1 MGRVKTDQQTCIQ
14 DQVPDIISGNMGR
27 NKMKFGC
34 IIEYIVFF
42 SENVDVNTD
51 VI

>member
-1 MGRVKTDQQTCIQ
+1 
-14 DQVPDIISGNMGR
+14 
-27 NKMKFGC
+27 MKFGC

-51 VI
+51 VIWKNNVI